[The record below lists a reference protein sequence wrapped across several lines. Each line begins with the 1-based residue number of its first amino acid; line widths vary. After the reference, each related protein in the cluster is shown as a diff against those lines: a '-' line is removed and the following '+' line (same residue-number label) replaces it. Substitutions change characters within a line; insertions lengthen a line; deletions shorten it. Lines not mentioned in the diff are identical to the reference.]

1 MQKTLKTDTQ
11 GGEKALSSFLIKKAT
26 TEEKPFLLKLLTD
39 LTKLKSKIKY
49 VDWNIMTVLK
59 IFCFCFNPKTGSV
72 VLGCLG
78 VILSVLLIVPPCLI
92 LESHDYYF
100 GEFIKQQK
108 AYGGKQFFFLNYTG
122 CSSKFWID
130 FEQKMLHFDQV
141 LRFKLR

>member
-1 MQKTLKTDTQ
+1 
-11 GGEKALSSFLIKKAT
+11 
-26 TEEKPFLLKLLTD
+26 
-39 LTKLKSKIKY
+39 
-49 VDWNIMTVLK
+49 MTVLK

-108 AYGGKQFFFLNYTG
+108 AYGGKQFLITQLTNTTLSFSLQIPNMF
-122 CSSKFWID
+122 
-130 FEQKMLHFDQV
+130 
-141 LRFKLR
+141 